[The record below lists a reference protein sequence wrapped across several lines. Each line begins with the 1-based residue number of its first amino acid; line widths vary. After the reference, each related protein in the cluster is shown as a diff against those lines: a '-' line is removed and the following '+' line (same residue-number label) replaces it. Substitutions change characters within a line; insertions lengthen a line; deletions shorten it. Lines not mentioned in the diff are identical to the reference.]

1 MMSQVGA
8 GGNSRAFLVPQPKG
22 KQIMKFA
29 VLSIVDV
36 PQDFN
41 TDEIEESV
49 QDIIMECD
57 VNDAST
63 VVVAIAEDMTLARA
77 KELVSGISD

>member
-1 MMSQVGA
+1 
-8 GGNSRAFLVPQPKG
+8 
-22 KQIMKFA
+22 MKFA

-63 VVVAIAEDMTLARA
+63 VVVAAPDNMTLELA
-77 KELVSGISD
+77 KQLITGVSD